1 MDVDRIEIRYTNP
14 IGGIELYG
22 IGLYNFETQ
31 QRSDYRYATTFYP
44 LWAGLASTQQAS
56 AAMKNLHVFEQPGGI
71 VMSLRTSQGQ
81 WDYPFGWAPI
91 QLLAIEGMRRYGYNA
106 DADRVSTE
114 FLSTVL
120 TNFERDKTI
129 REKYNVVNRSSA
141 TQVMAG
147 YSANVIGFGWT
158 NATFLELLNSL
169 PQEKVSQLRSASPN
183 STTQ

>member
-1 MDVDRIEIRYTNP
+1 M
-14 IGGIELYG
+14 
-22 IGLYNFETQ
+22 
-31 QRSDYRYATTFYP
+31 
-44 LWAGLASTQQAS
+44 
-56 AAMKNLHVFEQPGGI
+56 
-71 VMSLRTSQGQ
+71 
-81 WDYPFGWAPI
+81 
-91 QLLAIEGMRRYGYNA
+91 
-106 DADRVSTE
+106 
-114 FLSTVL
+114 L

-169 PQEKVSQLRSASPN
+169 PQERVSQLRSASPN